1 MLWAQ
6 VLAVHTL
13 WWHLGAGQDAK
24 HHHTRFV
31 FNAVPGVRRGEMQIL
46 HSGIEAIRCVL
57 LNGIHHASRSGKP
70 EAGGNEG
77 NDFSAA

>member
-1 MLWAQ
+1 MLWARQ
-6 VLAVHTL
+6 PAGHDLQS
-13 WWHLGAGQDAK
+13 HLCGGQDAK

-57 LNGIHHASRSGKP
+57 LNGIHHASRNG
-70 EAGGNEG
+70 
-77 NDFSAA
+77 